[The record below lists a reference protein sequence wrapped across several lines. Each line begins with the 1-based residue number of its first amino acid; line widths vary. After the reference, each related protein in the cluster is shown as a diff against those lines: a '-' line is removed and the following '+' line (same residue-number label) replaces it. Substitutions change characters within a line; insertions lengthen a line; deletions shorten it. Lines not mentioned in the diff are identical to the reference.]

1 MQTLFPNRLSA
12 QVQQREAIRKQCSI
26 PLKPLRMNSGCA
38 LTEHISDSRLLLCSW
53 GTDSALHNLRLLWGT
68 SSALHNLAHSRH
80 TLVECLPN
88 LWQVRCGIHSASH
101 YLMQGG
107 DTFAKGFLNLWQ
119 VRCRT
124 NHIVHNLMYSRYTL
138 VERLPNL

>member
-53 GTDSALHNLRLLWGT
+53 GTDSALHNLRLLQGGGST
-68 SSALHNLAHSRH
+68 HSVLNNLGLLAYSANSVLHSLGLLCCSANSALHNLMYSRY
-80 TLVECLPN
+80 TLVKRLPN
-88 LWQVRCGIHSASH
+88 LWQVRCGIH
-101 YLMQGG
+101 
-107 DTFAKGFLNLWQ
+107 
-119 VRCRT
+119 
-124 NHIVHNLMYSRYTL
+124 
-138 VERLPNL
+138 